1 MSLKFST
8 FIDLLQY
15 RASKTPD
22 RTAFIFLEDGE
33 SETARL
39 TYGELHLR
47 ARAIGAWLQLHK
59 AAAERVLLLYP
70 SGLDYI
76 AGLFGCM
83 YAGAIAVPAYPPR
96 HNRSLDR
103 LEGIIND
110 AQPAFALTT
119 RDIHEKV
126 LDDDSENL
134 RGIKIVE
141 SDRIDKTLTEFWVHP
156 LLGERSLAFLQYTS
170 GSTATPKGVMLT
182 HANLL
187 FNERLIQK
195 IFQQTEKS
203 IVAGWLPLYHDMGLI
218 GSVLQPIYSGS
229 SCVLMPPTAFLQQPI
244 RWLQTIS
251 RYKATTSGG
260 PNFAY
265 ELCVRKIDE
274 EQKATLDL
282 SSWSV
287 AFNGAE
293 PIRPE
298 SMEHFTN
305 AFTSCGFSARAFRP
319 CYGLAEAT
327 LIVSGQ
333 KKPAA
338 PLVKRVEADALTY
351 DRVVQASD
359 ATDHARSL
367 IGCGHALG
375 QELIIVNPETLTRC
389 SASRV
394 GEIWV
399 SGRGVAQGYW
409 NNQGETKAV
418 FRAHLANG
426 DGPYLRTGD
435 LGFKHKNE
443 LFITGRLKDLIIIR
457 GVNHYPQ
464 DIEHTIG
471 TAHESLKNHRGA
483 AFSME
488 IDGDER
494 LAVVHE
500 IRPRRNT
507 DFDELVK
514 AIRQAVA
521 REHGVNVY
529 IVGFVKPGTV
539 PVTTSGKIQRRACRQ
554 ALLASSLELLKVWQE
569 SAADEVS
576 LLAGPPWDA
585 VAIQSWLQI
594 QVASRLRLT
603 VDEVDVERPLGEY
616 GLDSLAAVEIKH
628 SIEKVLGVR
637 LPLTSFLHETTVED
651 LAAQAIQLLAND
663 GPAGLALT
671 HADESTAD
679 APLSQNQRSIWFMQ
693 QLAPEST
700 AYSIVSALRI
710 VSNVDTGALRRAF
723 QLLTDRHAILR
734 TTFRVVAGEP
744 VQHVSDRVEV
754 GFEEIGVETWSATE
768 LDRYLDE
775 EVHRPFDLETG
786 PLLRIKLLKRDT
798 REHVLLIAVHHIIA
812 DLWSLAILLQE
823 LGEVYKAE
831 VSGSPHSLPS
841 LNFNY
846 ADYVRWQDE
855 MLASTEGDRLWSYWQ
870 QQLAGESPV
879 LELPVDRPRPLVQTY
894 RGASLSF
901 DIDAALTQQ
910 LKKLGQ
916 ENDATLYMTLLAAF
930 QVLLQR
936 YTNQDQFAIGSATA
950 GRSLEGL
957 ASVVGY
963 FVNPVV
969 VRADLS
975 GSPRFEMLLGRVRET
990 VLSAFEHQD
999 YPFASLVERVAP
1011 VRDPRVSPLFQTMF
1025 ILQKAPV
1032 LNDEGLAA
1040 LALGR
1045 AGARMELGGL
1055 TFESMALDQRIA
1067 QFDLTLSAT
1076 ELNGAL
1082 VASLQYNTD
1091 LFEEQTITR
1100 LAKNFESLLEEI
1112 VADPSRSIAALP
1124 LLSESEQFELSAAW
1138 RAAQRDF
1145 NLDECVHELFERQ
1158 VEETP
1163 ESVAVSIGEAQLTY
1177 RELNERANQLARFL
1191 LSLGVG
1197 SESLVALA
1205 LDRSLE
1211 MVIGLFGVLK
1221 VGAAYL
1227 PLDPDYPQ
1235 SRLSYMMEDAQA
1247 PVVLTQG
1254 HLLERTGLTHGQ
1266 YVVCLDLDWELI
1278 AQHDRINLNTTID
1291 REQVAYIIYTS
1302 GSTGGPKG
1310 VMVSHGSLTNL
1321 VHSIHEHLAM
1331 TASDHMLGIT
1341 TLCFD
1346 IAAVE
1351 MYLPLIAGACLE
1363 LVSRDELLVPEK
1375 LLQRLGQSTVMQ
1387 ATPSLWRMLVESGD
1401 WTTRGNYRVLC
1412 GGEALSRQL
1421 AGQIAELSE
1430 AVWNGYGPT
1439 ETTIYSSI
1447 EPVNGEGE
1455 GPFESIGRATANTQL
1470 HILDRWLQ
1478 PVPVGVTGELYIG
1491 GVGVSRGY
1499 LNRPELTAE
1508 RFIPNCF
1515 GGLSG
1520 ARCYNSGDLAR
1531 FLADGRVEYIGR
1543 ADHQVKVRG
1552 HRIELREI
1560 ESALGQHEQV
1570 RTAVV
1575 VAREAENGDKQL
1587 IAFVVA
1593 DTEVSTTQLRT
1604 DLRERLPEYMVPA
1617 FFMTLEQLP
1626 LLSNGKVNRRQ
1637 LLELAQQAT
1646 PQQDANEYVAPRT
1659 ATEEVLVAV
1668 WSEVLGHGT
1677 IGTNENF
1684 FNAGGHSLLAA
1695 KVVSRIRDTLGIEL
1709 PLRAVFELP
1718 TIAQLAVHVENAGK
1732 TEAPAIQPRSIAEPV
1747 LSYAQQRLWFFDQ
1760 MQPGLAIY
1768 NIPAAIRFSGSLN
1781 LAALEGALREIVRRH
1796 EVLRATF
1803 ISINGEPQQ
1812 VITSVENFTPA
1823 LVDIN
1828 ESESDR
1834 LIEAEAHH
1842 PFDLSHGPLRV
1853 TLLRA
1858 TEDEF
1863 VLLITVHHIAS
1874 DGWSGDVFIREIAAL
1889 YRAYEAGEPSTLAE
1903 LPVQYG
1909 DYAAWQREWLS
1920 GPLLHEQINYW
1931 KQQLASAPAVLEL
1944 PTDRVRR
1951 GVQSYRGGSESQVLS
1966 SDLRVR
1972 LEELSRR
1979 EGVTLFMTLLAAWQM
1994 LLHRYTNQQDVVVGT
2009 PIAGRTRGEV
2019 EGLVGFFA
2027 NTLVLRT
2034 EIDGELSFRELLRRV
2049 REVCLGAYSNQ
2060 DLPFEKLVEELQPE
2074 RTLSHNPLFQ
2084 VFFNKFSVSTQSL
2097 ELPDVTTELLLPAE
2111 LGAKFDLSLYVIEQG
2126 DVNRLELTYNADLFE
2141 SSRIAEM
2148 IQQFNDLLGQIVDE
2162 PNSALASFSLITSR
2176 AKEYLPDPTLPLAPT
2191 WSGAVHELFVKQAQ
2205 RTPAQTAV
2213 VDSQRAWSYRDLD
2226 RRSNQL
2232 ARDLQAKG
2240 VRSNDVVAV
2249 NAERSARLVCALLGV
2264 LKAGA
2269 AFMILDPANPD
2280 SYLNECLRVAQ
2291 PRYRLELNEIDEL
2304 RNSDDEIEVQVGPN
2318 DLAYIAFTSGSTGT
2332 PKGIAG
2338 EHGPLAHF
2346 VAWQAHTFDR
2356 HAGDRFS
2363 MLSGLSHDPLLR
2375 DIFTPLSV
2383 GATLCIPETVAGGR
2397 LGDWIAEHKISVM
2410 HLTPP
2415 TLQLLQEISHKK
2427 AQNAPKQERVFPEL
2441 RYAFFGGD
2449 TLTMCDVA
2457 LLRDLAPQVECV
2469 NFYGATETPQAMG
2482 FFVVNA
2488 TPERV
2493 PVGRGIDGVQLLVL
2507 NHAGEL
2513 AGVSEAGEI
2522 CIRTPYLSRGYVGD
2536 DELTEARFVA
2546 DSFGEAAEVRIYR
2559 TGDRGHYL
2567 PDGNVE
2573 FLGRMD
2579 REIKVLGHR
2588 VDPQGIE
2595 AALQANAS
2603 VSDAVVVARESVSG
2617 DTSLVA
2623 YVVGDI
2629 NTSEL
2634 RAYLKDKLP
2643 PYMIPA
2649 AFVILDTLPLTPNGK
2664 VDFSGL
2670 PVPDSDERETSFV
2683 AARSPI
2689 EEVLCGI
2696 WSDLLGRRQIG
2707 VHDNFFDLG
2716 GHSLLAT
2723 RLISRVRDAFQVD
2736 IDLRSLFETPTV
2748 AGLAE
2753 RIETSKHSGSEAQL
2767 PLVRRTQS
2775 ATSLPLSYA
2784 QERLWILDQLSPGN
2798 PFYNMN
2804 SGVRMNGRVQ
2814 TAALTQSVSEL
2825 LRRHEVLRTRIV
2837 EVNGRPVQQILPET
2851 NWQLPVVDLS
2861 GLAARERQT
2870 VAQQIAE
2877 HKVSRGFDL
2886 SHGGL
2891 LRALLLRLDT
2901 EEHWFIST
2909 MHHIVSDGWS
2919 MAVFVRELG
2928 KSYPAFEEGEPSPF
2942 TELPVQYGD
2951 YAVWQREWLSGPLLH
2966 EQISYW
2972 KEQLAAAP
2980 PLLELPTDRARH
2992 EIQSYRGGSER
3003 VELSDELRTRL
3014 EELSRREGVTLFMT
3028 LLAAWQ
3034 ILLHR
3039 YADQRDVVVG
3049 TPIAGR
3055 TRGEVEGLI
3064 GFFANTLVLRTEIS
3078 EELSFRELLR
3088 RVREVCLGAYTNQD
3102 LPFEK
3107 LVEELQPE
3115 RTLSHN
3121 PLVQVLFNLL
3131 SVDSEAT
3138 VGALSVEG
3146 LSATPLERMSVT
3158 AKFDLN
3164 LALLQTEQGLSGTL
3178 EYSSDLFD
3186 PPRVQKMIE
3195 HLQML
3200 LQQIVAN
3207 PDADVA
3213 ALVRDIPKQ
3222 KLTIAIASTFTAEP
3236 LEESLG
3242 YWMKELNTPAS
3253 IRFAPYN
3260 QVFQELLDPASL
3272 LRNNDYGANVIL
3284 LRVEDWAAD
3293 DRKKQIDADLKEFLQ
3308 ALKNAGSQSGA
3319 PYFIGLCP
3327 LSSAADGDLCRM
3339 HREIEQVFEAEA
3351 GSINGVHWL
3360 NLSALAGEY
3369 RVNEIFDS
3377 YADELAH
3384 VPFTQEFFTA
3394 IGTLIARRIFALRT
3408 QPYKVIALDCDQ
3420 TLWRGICGEDGP
3432 HGIAIEPK
3440 HQALQ
3445 RFMLDQLQA
3454 GKLLCL
3460 CSKNNEDD
3468 VLQVFHE
3475 RPEMLLKP
3483 EHFAA
3488 TRINWQ
3494 AKSENLRSLAT
3505 ELQLSLNSFIL
3516 IDDSVVECAEVRA
3529 RCPEVMTLTLPADE
3543 ESFAAFLGNVWAFD
3557 QLQVTDA
3564 DKLRHQ
3570 LYQQERERDKMRQS
3584 SAGLEDF
3591 LAGLELQIEIS
3602 AASMQQLDRV
3612 AQLTQRTNQFNFT
3625 GVRRSVAETER
3636 LLQQENVGCHVVDV
3650 ADRFGDYGLV
3660 GVIVSRIEADV
3671 MNVDTFLLSCRALG
3685 RNVEDTML
3693 VRLAEVAVACGCHE
3707 LHVAFN
3713 PTTKN
3718 GPASD
3723 FLRRVFGENRLPLNG
3738 GFVYIATPDAILSHP
3753 RLVKTSYGYRFGPQ
3767 IGTDRK
3773 ARIEDSTV
3781 TVPAQSEVMQR
3792 IAALDEAAKIV
3803 DAIRAGSRVR
3813 QSKKDEPPVAPR
3825 TPAEERMAK
3834 IWMDVLNIDR
3844 IGVHD
3849 NFFELGG
3856 HSLLATQLLSRVHDV
3871 FDVKPPLR
3879 AIFETPTIAGFAE
3892 RITQDRMSQ
3901 IDPENLAQMLAQL
3914 SQLSDE
3920 EASRLIQ

>member
-8 FIDLLQY
+8 LIDLLQH
-15 RASKTPD
+15 RASKSPD

-33 SETARL
+33 SETARI
-39 TYGELHLR
+39 TYAELHHR
-47 ARAIGAWLQLHK
+47 ARTIGAWLQLHK
-59 AAAERVLLLYP
+59 AAGERVLLLYP

-76 AGLFGCM
+76 ASLFGCM

-119 RDIHEKV
+119 KEIHSKAGA
-126 LDDDSENL
+126 LDGDSANL
-134 RGIKIVE
+134 RRMKIVE
-141 SDRIDKTLTEFWVHP
+141 TDEIDKSFAEFWFHP
-156 LLGERSLAFLQYTS
+156 LLSEHSLAFLQYTS

-187 FNERLIQK
+187 FNEKLIQK

-218 GSVLQPIYSGS
+218 GSVLQPIYNGS
-229 SCVLMPPTAFLQQPI
+229 SCILMPPTAFLQQPI

-251 RYKATTSGG
+251 RYHATTSGG

-265 ELCVRKIDE
+265 ELCARKIDE
-274 EQKATLDL
+274 EQRATLDL
-282 SSWSV
+282 SSWTV

-298 SMEHFTN
+298 SMEHFTE
-305 AFTSCGFSARAFRP
+305 AFAPCGFSAKAFRP

-333 KKPAA
+333 KKPGP

-351 DRVVQASD
+351 DRVVQATD
-359 ATDHARSL
+359 ATSHARPL

-389 SASRV
+389 AASRV

-399 SGRGVAQGYW
+399 AGRGVAQGYW

-418 FRAHLANG
+418 FRAYLANG

-464 DIEHTIG
+464 DIEHTV
-471 TAHESLKNHRGA
+471 AHAHASLMNHRGA

-488 IDGDER
+488 VDGEER

-500 IRPRRNT
+500 SRPRRQT
-507 DFDELVK
+507 DFDELVR
-514 AIRQAVA
+514 AIRHAIA
-521 REHGVNVY
+521 REHGVNVSTVA
-529 IVGFVKPGTV
+529 IVKPGAV

-554 ALLASSLELLKVWQE
+554 ALLANSLELLKVWQE
-569 SAADEVS
+569 STTEFDEDS

-585 VAIQSWLQI
+585 TAIQSWLQSQI
-594 QVASRLRLT
+594 ASRLLLAI
-603 VDEVDVERPLGEY
+603 DEVAVDRPIGEY

-628 SIEKVLGVR
+628 SVEKVLGVQ
-637 LPLTSFLHETTVED
+637 LPLTSFLHETTVQH
-651 LAAQAIQLLAND
+651 LSAQAISHLAND

-671 HADESTAD
+671 HNDETMAE
-679 APLSQNQRSIWFMQ
+679 APLSRGQRSLWFMQ

-710 VSNVDTGALRRAF
+710 LSDVDAGVLRRAF
-723 QLLTDRHAILR
+723 QSLTDRHEILR

-744 VQHVSDRVEV
+744 VQHVSDHVEV
-754 GFEEIGVETWSATE
+754 CFEELDATAWSANE
-768 LDRYLDE
+768 VEQYLDA
-775 EVHRPFDLETG
+775 EVHRPFDLEAG
-786 PLLRIKLLKRDT
+786 PLLRIKLLERDV
-798 REHVLLIAVHHIIA
+798 REHVLLIAAHHIIA
-812 DLWSLAILLQE
+812 DLWSLAMLLQE
-823 LGEVYKAE
+823 LGDAYKG
-831 VSGSPHSLPS
+831 VSLPA

-855 MLASTEGDRLWSYWQ
+855 MLASAGGDRLWSYWQ
-870 QQLAGESPV
+870 RQLAGELPV
-879 LELPVDRPRPLVQTY
+879 LELPTDRPRPLVQTY
-894 RGASLSF
+894 RGTSLTF
-901 DIDAALTQQ
+901 AIDAALTLR
-910 LKKLGQ
+910 LKRLGQ
-916 ENDATLYMTLLAAF
+916 ENGATLYMTLLAAF
-930 QVLLQR
+930 QVLLHR
-936 YTNQDQFAIGSATA
+936 YTNQDQFAIGSLTT

-957 ASVVGY
+957 SRVIGY

-975 GSPRFEMLLGRVRET
+975 GSPAFEMLLGRVRET

-999 YPFASLVERVAP
+999 YPFATLVERVAP

-1025 ILQKAPV
+1025 VLQKAPV

-1045 AGARMELGGL
+1045 AGARMEVGGL
-1055 TFESMALDQRIA
+1055 TLESMALDQRIA

-1076 ELNGAL
+1076 EVDGGL

-1091 LFEEQTITR
+1091 LFEERTISR
-1100 LAKNFESLLEEI
+1100 LVENFESLLEEI

-1124 LLSESEQFELSAAW
+1124 LLSETEQFELSAAW

-1158 VEETP
+1158 VAETP
-1163 ESVAVSIGEAQLTY
+1163 ESVAVSIGDAQLTY
-1177 RELNERANQLARFL
+1177 RELNERANQLARYL

-1197 SESLVALA
+1197 AESLVALA

-1211 MVIGLFGVLK
+1211 MLIGLFGVLK
-1221 VGAAYL
+1221 AGAAYL

-1254 HLLERTGLTHGQ
+1254 HLLERTGLAYGQ
-1266 YVVCLDLDWELI
+1266 KVVCLDWDWELI
-1278 AQHDRINLNTTID
+1278 AQHEQTNLNTTID
-1291 REQVAYIIYTS
+1291 REQLAYIIYTS

-1310 VMVSHGSLTNL
+1310 VMVSHGALTNL
-1321 VHSIHEHLAM
+1321 LHSMHEHLAM
-1331 TASDHMLGIT
+1331 TAPDRMLGIT

-1363 LVSRDELLVPEK
+1363 LVSREELLVPVK
-1375 LLQRLGQSTVMQ
+1375 LLQRLEQSTVMQ

-1401 WTTRGNYRVLC
+1401 WNRPGKYRVLC

-1421 AGQIAELSE
+1421 AQQIGERSE

-1439 ETTIYSSI
+1439 ETTIYSSL
-1447 EPVNGEGE
+1447 EPVNGKGE

-1478 PVPVGVTGELYIG
+1478 PVPTGVTGELYIG

-1499 LNRPELTAE
+1499 LRRPALTAE
-1508 RFIPNCF
+1508 RFIPNRF
-1515 GGLSG
+1515 SELSG
-1520 ARCYNSGDLAR
+1520 ARCYNSGDLTR
-1531 FLADGRVEYIGR
+1531 YLADGRVEYIGR

-1560 ESALGQHEQV
+1560 ESALVQHEQV
-1570 RTAVV
+1570 RAAVV

-1587 IAFVVA
+1587 VACVVA
-1593 DTEVSTTQLRT
+1593 DNEVSTTQLREVV
-1604 DLRERLPEYMVPA
+1604 RERLPEYMVPA
-1617 FFMTLEQLP
+1617 FFMTLDQLP
-1626 LLSNGKVNRRQ
+1626 LLSNGKVDRRQ
-1637 LLELAQQAT
+1637 LLELAQQAS
-1646 PQQDANEYVAPRT
+1646 PQQDAEEYVAPRT
-1659 ATEEVLVAV
+1659 ATEEALVAV
-1668 WSEVLGHGT
+1668 WSEVLGRGT
-1677 IGTNENF
+1677 IGANENF

-1695 KVVSRIRDTLGIEL
+1695 KVVSRIRDTLGIEI

-1718 TIAQLAVHVENAGK
+1718 TIAQLAEHVESAGK
-1732 TEAPAIQPRSIAEPV
+1732 TEAPPIQRLGTTESV

-1768 NIPAAIRFSGSLN
+1768 NIPAAIRLRGPLN
-1781 LAALEGALREIVRRH
+1781 VGALDGALREIVRRH
-1796 EVLRATF
+1796 EVLHARF
-1803 ISINGEPQQ
+1803 ISVDGEPQQ
-1812 VITSVENFTPA
+1812 VIASAENLRPA
-1823 LVDIN
+1823 FVDSN
-1828 ESESDR
+1828 GYDTED
-1834 LIEAEAHH
+1834 LIELEAEH
-1842 PFDLSHGPLRV
+1842 PFDLSHGPVRA
-1853 TLLRA
+1853 TLLRQN
-1858 TEDEF
+1858 DQSS
-1863 VLLITVHHIAS
+1863 VLLLTVHHIAS
-1874 DGWSGDVFIREIAAL
+1874 DGWSGDIFIREIAAL
-1889 YRAYEAGEPSTLAE
+1889 YRAYEAGEPSPLTE

-1909 DYAAWQREWLS
+1909 DYAVWQREWLN
-1920 GPLLHEQINYW
+1920 GLVLQEQLNYW
-1931 KQQLASAPAVLEL
+1931 KEQLASAPAVMEL
-1944 PTDRVRR
+1944 PADRVRR
-1951 GVQSYRGGSESQVLS
+1951 GVQSHRGGSEHMELS
-1966 SDLRVR
+1966 SELRAR
-1972 LEELSRR
+1972 LEELSRH

-1994 LLHRYTNQQDVVVGT
+1994 LLHRYTNQQDIVVGT

-2019 EGLVGFFA
+2019 EGLIGFFV

-2034 EIDGELSFRELLRRV
+2034 EISGELSFRELLKRV

-2084 VFFNKFSVSTQSL
+2084 VFFNKFSVATQQL
-2097 ELPDVTTELLLPAE
+2097 ELPGVATELLLPAE
-2111 LGAKFDLSLYVIEQG
+2111 LGAKFDLSLYVIEQ
-2126 DVNRLELTYNADLFE
+2126 DDANRLELTYNADLFGAE
-2141 SSRIAEM
+2141 RIVEM
-2148 IQQFNDLLGQIVDE
+2148 LEQYNDLLRQILDE
-2162 PNSALASFSLITSR
+2162 PNGELASFSLITTH
-2176 AKEYLPDPTLPLAPT
+2176 AKAFLPDPTLPLEPV
-2191 WSGAVHELFVKQAQ
+2191 WPGAVQELFTQQAK
-2205 RTPAQTAV
+2205 RTPNQTAV
-2213 VDSQRAWSYRDLD
+2213 VDSQRSWSYLELD
-2226 RRSNQL
+2226 RRTNQL
-2232 ARDLQAKG
+2232 ARHLRAKDI
-2240 VRSNDVVAV
+2240 RANDVVAV
-2249 NAERSARLVCALLGV
+2249 YGERSARLVCALLGV

-2269 AFMILDPANPD
+2269 AFLILDPANPD
-2280 SYLNECLRVAQ
+2280 SYVDECLRAAQ
-2291 PRYRLELNEIDEL
+2291 PRYLLQLNEIDAL
-2304 RNSDDEIEVQVGPN
+2304 TDSGDEVNLDAGPN

-2346 VAWQAHTFDR
+2346 VEWHTQTFGL

-2397 LGDWIAEHKISVM
+2397 LADWITQQQITAM

-2415 TLQLLQEISHKK
+2415 TLQLLLDETH
-2427 AQNAPKQERVFPEL
+2427 AHLPDL

-2449 TLTMCDVA
+2449 TLTMRDVSQ
-2457 LLRDLAPQVECV
+2457 LRQLAPQVECV

-2482 FFVVNA
+2482 FFVVTSA
-2488 TPERV
+2488 HESLDIV
-2493 PVGRGIDGVQLLVL
+2493 PVGHGIDGVQLLVL
-2507 NHAGEL
+2507 NRAGEL

-2522 CIRTPYLSRGYVGD
+2522 CIRTPYLSRGYVSD
-2536 DELTEARFVA
+2536 DELTAARFTA
-2546 DSFGEAAEVRIYR
+2546 DLFGGAPAVRIYR
-2559 TGDRGHYL
+2559 TGDRGRYL

-2573 FLGRMD
+2573 FLGRLD

-2588 VDPQGIE
+2588 VDPEGIE
-2595 AALQANAS
+2595 VALRTNES
-2603 VSDAVVVARESVSG
+2603 VRDAVVIARGDGFG

-2623 YVVGDI
+2623 YVVSET
-2629 NTSEL
+2629 NASEL
-2634 RAYLKDKLP
+2634 RTYLKDKLP

-2649 AFVILDTLPLTPNGK
+2649 AFVLLDALPLTPNGK
-2664 VDFSGL
+2664 VDTSAL
-2670 PVPDSDERETSFV
+2670 PVPDIDERDSSFV
-2683 AARSPI
+2683 AARTPI
-2689 EEVLCGI
+2689 EEVLTGI
-2696 WSDLLGRRQIG
+2696 WSDLLGGRQIG

-2723 RLISRVRDAFQVD
+2723 RLISRIREAFQVD

-2753 RIETSKHSGSEAQL
+2753 RIETSRYARSEVQL
-2767 PLVRRTQS
+2767 PLVRRTDN

-2784 QERLWILDQLSPGN
+2784 QERLWFLDQLSPGN

-2804 SGVRMNGRVQ
+2804 SGVRLNGILQ
-2814 TAALTQSVSEL
+2814 TMALTQSVNEM
-2825 LRRHEVLRTRIV
+2825 LRRHEVLRTRIS
-2837 EVNGRPVQQILPET
+2837 EVDGRPVQQIVPDLSLELP
-2851 NWQLPVVDLS
+2851 LVDLS
-2861 GLAARERQT
+2861 GLDLSERKL

-2877 HKVSRGFDL
+2877 QQVSRGFDL
-2886 SHGGL
+2886 ARGGL
-2891 LRALLLRLDT
+2891 FRALLLRLEAD
-2901 EEHWFIST
+2901 EHWLIST

-2919 MAVFVRELG
+2919 MTVLVREIGRL
-2928 KSYPAFEEGEPSPF
+2928 YQAYEAGEPSSLS
-2942 TELPVQYGD
+2942 ELPVQYGD
-2951 YAVWQREWLSGPLLH
+2951 YAVWQRERLSGSVQ
-2966 EQISYW
+2966 EDQVNYW
-2972 KEQLAAAP
+2972 KQQLASAP
-2980 PLLELPTDRARH
+2980 AVLELPTDRVRSGV
-2992 EIQSYRGGSER
+2992 QSYRGGSER
-3003 VELSDELRTRL
+3003 VELSSELRGRL

-3034 ILLHR
+3034 VLLHR
-3039 YADQRDVVVG
+3039 YTNYEQVVVG

-3064 GFFANTLVLRTEIS
+3064 GFFANTLVLRTKIND
-3078 EELSFRELLR
+3078 ELSFRELLK
-3088 RVREVCLGAYTNQD
+3088 RVREVCLGAYSNQD

-3131 SVDSEAT
+3131 SVDSGST
-3138 VGALSVEG
+3138 VDALSVPS
-3146 LSATPLERMSVT
+3146 LIATPLERMSIT

-3164 LALLQTEQGLSGTL
+3164 LALLQTELGLSGTL

-3186 PPRVQKMIE
+3186 PPRVQRMIE
-3195 HLQML
+3195 HLQTL
-3200 LQQIVAN
+3200 LHKIVEEPTA
-3207 PDADVA
+3207 PVA

-3222 KLTIAIASTFTAEP
+3222 KLTIVTASTFTAEP
-3236 LEESLG
+3236 LEESLS

-3260 QVFQELLDPASL
+3260 QVFQQLLDPASL

-3293 DRKKQIDADLKEFLQ
+3293 DRKKQIETDLKEFVQ
-3308 ALKNAGSQSGA
+3308 ALTSATGQSGT
-3319 PYFIGLCP
+3319 PYLIGLCP
-3327 LSSAADGDLCRM
+3327 LSPAAAADAELSRM
-3339 HREIEQVFEAEA
+3339 HREIEQVLEAEA
-3351 GSINGVHWL
+3351 ASLNGVYWL
-3360 NLSALAGEY
+3360 DLSGLAEEY
-3369 RVNEIFDS
+3369 RVGAIFDS
-3377 YADELAH
+3377 YAEELAH
-3384 VPFTQEFFTA
+3384 VPFTQEFFAA
-3394 IGTLIARRIFALRT
+3394 IGTLIARRLFALRT
-3408 QPYKVIALDCDQ
+3408 QPFKVIALDCDH

-3432 HGIAIEPK
+3432 RGISIEPK

-3445 RFMLDQLQA
+3445 RFMLNQQQA

-3460 CSKNNEDD
+3460 CSKNNEED
-3468 VLQVFHE
+3468 VLQVFRE

-3488 TRINWQ
+3488 TRIDWKT
-3494 AKSENLRSLAT
+3494 KSENLRSLAE

-3516 IDDSVVECAEVRA
+3516 IDDSFVECAEVRA
-3529 RCPEVMTLTLPADE
+3529 RCPEVMTLTLPAEE

-3557 QLQVTDA
+3557 QLQVTA
-3564 DKLRHQ
+3564 EDKLRHQ
-3570 LYQQERERDKMRQS
+3570 LYQQERERDKLRQN

-3591 LAGLELQIEIS
+3591 LAGLGLQIKIGD
-3602 AASMQQLDRV
+3602 ASVQQLDRV

-3625 GVRRSVAETER
+3625 GVRRSAADVEQ
-3636 LLQQENVGCHVVDV
+3636 LLQQENVGCLVVDV
-3650 ADRFGDYGLV
+3650 GDRFGDYGLV
-3660 GVIVSRIEADV
+3660 GVVVFKIDANV
-3671 MNVDTFLLSCRALG
+3671 MEVDTFLLSCRALG

-3693 VRLAEVAVACGCHE
+3693 VKLAELAAARGCDE
-3707 LHVAFN
+3707 VHVTLN
-3713 PTTKN
+3713 PTAKN

-3723 FLRRVFGENRLPLNG
+3723 FLRRVFGENRLSRNG
-3738 GFVYIATPDAILSHP
+3738 GFVYVTTTHAILNHP
-3753 RLVKTSYGYRFGPQ
+3753 RLVKTSYGCRFDEVGPQ
-3767 IGTDRK
+3767 IVTDRK
-3773 ARIEDSTV
+3773 ARIDDPAV
-3781 TVPAQSEVMQR
+3781 IVPAQSEVLQR
-3792 IAALDEAAKIV
+3792 IAALDDAAKIV
-3803 DAIRAGSRVR
+3803 NAIRAGSRVR
-3813 QSKKDEPPVAPR
+3813 QSKKGEPPVAPR

-3834 IWMDVLNIDR
+3834 IWMDVLNIDQV
-3844 IGVHD
+3844 GVHD

-3871 FDVKPPLR
+3871 FEVKPPLR

-3901 IDPENLAQMLAQL
+3901 VAPEDLAQMLAQL

-3920 EASRLIQ
+3920 EAARMIQ